1 MPSSLLGSCWGL
13 EDWPGTHP
21 KLELVAAPDVPL
33 AQVCLHLGLGGG
45 VGGFAVPSRRAR
57 IRGTPWRCPGCVLQG
72 HQPIQPLLGH
82 VVLPAPRE
90 EAPVGVPAG
99 SPGLD
104 VPRRGECSMLGVPA
118 WLCHCSHYHC
128 PVLLWPHRSVSSTG
142 STAFIP
148 PESPVKQMGGNATN
162 LGRIGAT
169 ALIFFKRG
177 YFVLECLIFFLFFF
191 PLEHFTGSPAP
202 SPTLLLGRSCCQF
215 ESISFSDGDN
225 SQLPQNRW
233 CEAAWQP
240 RGRAGF
246 SSTRGCSD
254 SWLAPRGAAPGGVCP
269 LLWGQGPVPG
279 QPARS
284 NFHGGTGKIRCPSFS
299 LGVNCY

>member
-45 VGGFAVPSRRAR
+45 VGGFAVPSRRAG
-57 IRGTPWRCPGCVLQG
+57 IRGTPWRRPGCVLQG

-104 VPRRGECSMLGVPA
+104 VPRRGECSTLGVPA
-118 WLCHCSHYHC
+118 WLCHCSHRCC

-148 PESPVKQMGGNATN
+148 PKSPGTQIGGNATN
-162 LGRIGAT
+162 LGRTGAT

-177 YFVLECLIFFLFFF
+177 CSVLECLIFSYFFF
-191 PLEHFTGSPAP
+191 PFGAFHRISCSQPDTAAGEK
-202 SPTLLLGRSCCQF
+202 LLSVRIHLIF
-215 ESISFSDGDN
+215 
-225 SQLPQNRW
+225 RW
-233 CEAAWQP
+233 
-240 RGRAGF
+240 R
-246 SSTRGCSD
+246 
-254 SWLAPRGAAPGGVCP
+254 
-269 LLWGQGPVPG
+269 
-279 QPARS
+279 
-284 NFHGGTGKIRCPSFS
+284 
-299 LGVNCY
+299 